1 MFAGKLFHRLLY
13 TRMSLGKLRCA
24 ICYRKCIS
32 ISALLENHGA
42 AQTDV
47 NKQNT
52 SVLPHWVN
60 TQNSM
65 KIYEAKSMNE
75 LWEIFDEKEL
85 SSGELVS
92 FLNCLCKLSINGTEI
107 DEFKR
112 RSDVICQKIFNR
124 LNQFKSGDFIIIF
137 RCLLKLN
144 VSPEHKIIQILEQQ
158 LLRCL
163 HLLSVSSLISLVC
176 FHFPFATSDESKIF
190 QRELEMALFDK
201 IDSITSFFSLLE
213 LWTVYGTDYNWKT
226 ALQCKMLKLTGEA
239 SLDELLKML
248 LHLADRSIRIPKVID
263 SNLLRIYNLQKENG
277 LNLNQAISVLNSMMK
292 LNYLKIDLVNAAC
305 DVLKD
310 NILNLDNVNSINEIA
325 YIFGSMKL
333 RDESILNLLCE
344 WFTTRLNSLAVSD
357 LFQLVITLAQCN
369 FENSICN
376 KISNYLENADGRNSN
391 AWLNV
396 VWSLSI
402 QRNLSS
408 KLASTVLNSSFASKF
423 KDDLLATLKLVNVK
437 SAVQLE
443 VDDYAG
449 PEFKFNLPESCR
461 YEMIM
466 NRQKIDMA
474 QILFDAL
481 NNLVPLHKYVKYQFI
496 HQLGY
501 AVEAEL
507 RYDLKNGIIS
517 LEDWKRSEDVCKKIL
532 LILLDQRDFTKIS
545 SKLIGRRA
553 MMIRHFK
560 LSGYSI
566 ATIHWSKFGQLK
578 NKLDRIKFLNS
589 FIVQKYL
596 KSEQTK
602 LIKLCNFLTYH
613 MTPFKLESNLRYIS
627 GKILHLYCI
636 SLVNKLIY
644 EIMSE
649 EKFQLLKQPWLLNS
663 VNISHL
669 MPVMLEEE
677 IAKAVELTMVEKPEC
692 LSRNTAVSY
701 VSELNCLGD
710 SEKFKAL
717 ILWLVK
723 RMKDGQLPDVALS
736 SIYIVLLNELSNLEI
751 CYVVAMTSRH
761 MEHFQRGNF
770 VENKWAFL
778 LPKVFSIIAAA
789 TEIDVGDGNRL
800 PGKELKTRLLQQF
813 ANLNLPTS
821 RRLLLLT
828 VLKEVEMTP
837 SEKVNIFKPFFDH
850 LNELNLDEI
859 ECYVNGL
866 LHLLVMESKN
876 VFFGQLMEFLCSFPN
891 RAKYFSQ
898 GTESVQKVQSNVIL
912 NITHAVRQYQSFG
925 KHMKTNVGISEFY
938 ILLPL
943 CLTRIHRYHQ
953 TVCLE
958 LLKMGIF
965 DFLKKKHATF
975 TSAWLRSVIPENDKL
990 KKVMDSLISSDL
1002 NDREYV
1008 VHGLSE
1014 LGFLLLDS
1022 VNLKEGGTLEKST
1035 KNVLQ
1040 NEQIALA
1047 KHLIIGNFKRHNFI
1061 RRAIIEKI
1069 IDAVMLQS
1077 SSCLYLL
1084 DVFCILIKISPMTV
1098 LESEE
1103 TIIKSFSVLPV
1114 LSTESGLRYM
1124 KSLIPIIELKPAMRN
1139 SLFIALRNAIFSKDL
1154 LARKTA
1160 VNGFLLFLNQKDL
1173 INAFSSSQMS
1183 NSSQPF
1189 PTYSSQTLPSSSCAA
1204 SGRISVATIFLEMIS
1219 CLRRALSLQ
1228 SELRRMLYIGLCKVA
1243 GNQKVLQE
1251 PVLDM
1256 LQKQF
1261 ENYLSDPSKSGPPLC
1276 LEFCISSSKNGVT
1289 LIEPLGVLIASINLC
1304 LGAVQADDTGNDSEI
1319 SSQYH
1324 LDFEMIDSIK
1334 KRMNTICQYMMS
1346 ADLEDFNLDK
1356 SVSFSTEEIVGQRTI
1371 SMAFQ
1376 FLSVLEALIDFIIM
1390 DFNFNSADSAISILK
1405 LYGLHCKMSELLK
1418 ENLNLKRHKRKLSD
1432 EDANSLAD
1440 VHGRKGKLLS
1450 NHECCIRLSSLAV
1463 LLSHLLTDL
1472 ESDHEVS
1479 LNPMREREDFMT
1491 FLFNAV
1497 KSKLTNVQ
1505 IQEFNKR
1512 KDSVSVCK
1520 LARSLFLMF
1529 FRQGNNVAAEVKKYP
1544 SLVFSSLEAFS
1555 LCIDVIDNYS
1565 TSAESFAKSL
1575 SLMVSDFDASLHW
1588 NSLHH
1593 LDQIYR
1599 YCVTFTKMLRRN
1611 LNTSTDDKKD
1621 SENKVE
1627 KASAF
1632 IIRTIEKFLA
1642 YLPRDCSFYEK
1653 VFKHIW
1659 QICEE
1664 QIDMEPYVA
1673 RLVWNLALSMFKEV
1687 EAKPTSLIHIAEQ
1700 LHCIFGDIADGHIT
1714 DESEYRYSSI
1724 NARTASTVL
1733 GALLNIQDLFLED
1746 VIYAIGHAKALRF
1759 AGAAGSAA
1767 DSREANLKLVETSAC
1782 EFLGLLLLVWH
1793 ELVQSRIPVKM
1804 IDSVIKGLEKMFKVL
1819 HLFAKY
1825 HVTMVLKK
1833 YSTPNEL
1840 FQQLTKRSGTHLIPY
1855 VYKMISY
1862 AQEESNSSGGK
1873 SRTSGA
1879 KAKVKIIRE
1888 MRSVSKLIFALE
1900 NYEQCLIDLGN
1911 RCNVNYMRTIKPS
1924 VNRDFKIDVNRARAA
1939 IRDEHEED
1947 QQQDE
1952 LENVVVKKSRK
1963 G

>member
-1 MFAGKLFHRLLY
+1 MVNICINSYDLPRLYLSKLLNKKEKKLHPKTMFVGKLFHKLLY
-13 TRMSLGKLRCA
+13 SRMSLGKLKYA
-24 ICYRKCIS
+24 ICYRKYIS
-32 ISALLENHGA
+32 ISALLENYRTT
-42 AQTDV
+42 QTDA
-47 NKQNT
+47 NKQT
-52 SVLPHWVN
+52 TFSLPHWVN

-65 KIYEAKSMNE
+65 KLYEAKSMNE
-75 LWEIFDEKEL
+75 LWEIFDENEL
-85 SSGELVS
+85 SSGEFVS
-92 FLNCLCKLSINGTEI
+92 FLNCLCKLAINGTAT
-107 DEFKR
+107 DEFKH
-112 RSDVICQKIFNR
+112 RSDVICQQIFNR

-176 FHFPFATSDESKIF
+176 FHFPFATSDESKTF
-190 QRELEMALFDK
+190 QRELEMALLDK

-213 LWTVYGTDYNWKT
+213 LCTLYGTDYNWKT

-239 SLDELLKML
+239 SLDELLKIL
-248 LHLADRSIRIPKVID
+248 LHLADRSIRIPKVIE
-263 SNLLRIYNLQKENG
+263 NILLRVYDLQKESG
-277 LNLNQAISVLNSMMK
+277 LNLNQAVSILNSMMK
-292 LNYLKIDLVNAAC
+292 LNYLKLDLVNAVC
-305 DVLKD
+305 DVLKG
-310 NILNLDNVNSINEIA
+310 NILNLENVNSVNEIA

-333 RDESILNLLCE
+333 RDEGILNLLCE
-344 WFTTRLNSLAVSD
+344 WFTNRLNSLAVSD

-376 KISNYLENADGRNSN
+376 KISNYLENADNKNSN

-396 VWSLSI
+396 VWSLAI

-408 KLASTVLNSSFASKF
+408 KLASTVLNPLFASKF
-423 KDDLLATLKLVNVK
+423 KDDLLATLKLMNVK
-437 SAVQLE
+437 SSAQLE
-443 VDDYAG
+443 MDGYAG
-449 PEFKFNLPESCR
+449 PEFKFDLPASCR

-507 RYDLKNGIIS
+507 RYDLKNGIIA
-517 LEDWKRSEDVCKKIL
+517 LKDWKRSEDVCKKVL

-566 ATIHWSKFGQLK
+566 ATIHWLKFGQLK
-578 NKLDRIKFLNS
+578 NKLDRIRFLNNN
-589 FIVQKYL
+589 IL
-596 KSEQTK
+596 LWELLNK
-602 LIKLCNFLTYH
+602 LLLRKKLLHNFLTYK
-613 MTPFKLESNLRYIS
+613 MQSSKL
-627 GKILHLYCI
+627 
-636 SLVNKLIY
+636 VY

-663 VNISHL
+663 SNISHL
-669 MPVMLEEE
+669 IPVVLEEE
-677 IAKAVELTMVEKPEC
+677 IAKAVELTMIEKPEC
-692 LSRNTAVSY
+692 LSRRFFY

-736 SIYIVLLNELSNLEI
+736 SVYIVLLNELSNLEI

-761 MEHFQRGNF
+761 MEHFQQGNF

-778 LPKVFSIIAAA
+778 LPKLFSIIAAA
-789 TEIDVGDGNRL
+789 AEIDAGDGNRL
-800 PGKELKTRLLQQF
+800 PGKELQTRLLQQF

-837 SEKVNIFKPFFDH
+837 SEKVHIFKPFFEH

-866 LHLLVMESKN
+866 LHVLVMESKN
-876 VFFGQLMEFLCSFPN
+876 VFFGQYL
-891 RAKYFSQ
+891 SQ
-898 GTESVQKVQSNVIL
+898 GTEAVKKVQGNVIL

-925 KHMKTNVGISEFY
+925 KYIINTLKMKTNVGISEFY
-938 ILLPL
+938 IMLPL
-943 CLTRIHRYHQ
+943 CMTRIHRYHQ

-958 LLKMGIF
+958 LLKTGIF

-990 KKVMDSLISSDL
+990 QRVMDSLISSDL

-1061 RRAIIEKI
+1061 RRTIIEKI

-1114 LSTESGLRYM
+1114 LSTESSLRYM

-1261 ENYLSDPSKSGPPLC
+1261 ENYLSDPCKSGPPLC
-1276 LEFCISSSKNGVT
+1276 LELCISSSKSGVT
-1289 LIEPLGVLIASINLC
+1289 LVEPLGVLIASINLC
-1304 LGAVQADDTGNDSEI
+1304 LSAVQADDTGNDSEI
-1319 SSQYH
+1319 LSQYH
-1324 LDFEMIDSIK
+1324 LDFEMIDAIK
-1334 KRMNTICQYMMS
+1334 KRMNAICQYMMS

-1371 SMAFQ
+1371 STAFQ
-1376 FLSVLEALIDFIIM
+1376 FLSILEALIDFIIL
-1390 DFNFNSADSAISILK
+1390 DFNFSSADSAISLLK

-1418 ENLNLKRHKRKLSD
+1418 ENLNLKRHKRKLAD
-1432 EDANSLAD
+1432 EDANSLGD
-1440 VHGRKGKLLS
+1440 VQGRKGKLPS

-1463 LLSHLLTDL
+1463 LFSHLLTDL
-1472 ESDHEVS
+1472 ESEHEVS

-1520 LARSLFLMF
+1520 LARLFLIF

-1611 LNTSTDDKKD
+1611 LNTSTNEIKD

-1632 IIRTIEKFLA
+1632 IIHTIEKFLA

-1664 QIDMEPYVA
+1664 QIDMEPCVA
-1673 RLVWNLALSMFKEV
+1673 RLMWNLALNMFKEV
-1687 EAKPTSLIHIAEQ
+1687 EAKPTNLIHIAEQ
-1700 LHCIFGDIADGHIT
+1700 LHCIFGDIADGPIT
-1714 DESEYRYSSI
+1714 DESEHRYSSI

-1759 AGAAGSAA
+1759 AAAAGSAA

-1793 ELVQSRIPVKM
+1793 ELVQSKIPVKM

-1862 AQEESNSSGGK
+1862 AQEESNSSDGK

-1911 RCNVNYMRTIKPS
+1911 RCNVNYMKTIKPS

-1947 QQQDE
+1947 QQEE

-1963 G
+1963 R

>member
-1 MFAGKLFHRLLY
+1 
-13 TRMSLGKLRCA
+13 
-24 ICYRKCIS
+24 
-32 ISALLENHGA
+32 
-42 AQTDV
+42 
-47 NKQNT
+47 
-52 SVLPHWVN
+52 
-60 TQNSM
+60 
-65 KIYEAKSMNE
+65 
-75 LWEIFDEKEL
+75 
-85 SSGELVS
+85 
-92 FLNCLCKLSINGTEI
+92 
-107 DEFKR
+107 
-112 RSDVICQKIFNR
+112 
-124 LNQFKSGDFIIIF
+124 
-137 RCLLKLN
+137 
-144 VSPEHKIIQILEQQ
+144 
-158 LLRCL
+158 
-163 HLLSVSSLISLVC
+163 
-176 FHFPFATSDESKIF
+176 
-190 QRELEMALFDK
+190 
-201 IDSITSFFSLLE
+201 
-213 LWTVYGTDYNWKT
+213 
-226 ALQCKMLKLTGEA
+226 
-239 SLDELLKML
+239 
-248 LHLADRSIRIPKVID
+248 
-263 SNLLRIYNLQKENG
+263 
-277 LNLNQAISVLNSMMK
+277 
-292 LNYLKIDLVNAAC
+292 
-305 DVLKD
+305 
-310 NILNLDNVNSINEIA
+310 
-325 YIFGSMKL
+325 
-333 RDESILNLLCE
+333 
-344 WFTTRLNSLAVSD
+344 
-357 LFQLVITLAQCN
+357 
-369 FENSICN
+369 
-376 KISNYLENADGRNSN
+376 
-391 AWLNV
+391 
-396 VWSLSI
+396 
-402 QRNLSS
+402 
-408 KLASTVLNSSFASKF
+408 
-423 KDDLLATLKLVNVK
+423 
-437 SAVQLE
+437 
-443 VDDYAG
+443 
-449 PEFKFNLPESCR
+449 
-461 YEMIM
+461 
-466 NRQKIDMA
+466 
-474 QILFDAL
+474 
-481 NNLVPLHKYVKYQFI
+481 
-496 HQLGY
+496 
-501 AVEAEL
+501 
-507 RYDLKNGIIS
+507 
-517 LEDWKRSEDVCKKIL
+517 
-532 LILLDQRDFTKIS
+532 
-545 SKLIGRRA
+545 
-553 MMIRHFK
+553 
-560 LSGYSI
+560 
-566 ATIHWSKFGQLK
+566 
-578 NKLDRIKFLNS
+578 
-589 FIVQKYL
+589 
-596 KSEQTK
+596 
-602 LIKLCNFLTYH
+602 
-613 MTPFKLESNLRYIS
+613 
-627 GKILHLYCI
+627 
-636 SLVNKLIY
+636 
-644 EIMSE
+644 MSE

-789 TEIDVGDGNRL
+789 TEIDAGDGNRL

-891 RAKYFSQ
+891 RAKYLSQ

-925 KHMKTNVGISEFY
+925 KHVINTLKMKTNVGISEFY

-1014 LGFLLLDS
+1014 LGFLLLES

-1289 LIEPLGVLIASINLC
+1289 LVEPLGVLIASINLC

-1334 KRMNTICQYMMS
+1334 KRMNTICQYM
-1346 ADLEDFNLDK
+1346 
-1356 SVSFSTEEIVGQRTI
+1356 I
-1371 SMAFQ
+1371 
-1376 FLSVLEALIDFIIM
+1376 
-1390 DFNFNSADSAISILK
+1390 SADSAISILK

-1520 LARSLFLMF
+1520 LARLFLMF

-1544 SLVFSSLEAFS
+1544 SLVFSSLEAYS

-1588 NSLHH
+1588 NSLHY

-1664 QIDMEPYVA
+1664 QIDMESYVA

-1767 DSREANLKLVETSAC
+1767 DSREANLKLVETSTC

>member
-1 MFAGKLFHRLLY
+1 
-13 TRMSLGKLRCA
+13 
-24 ICYRKCIS
+24 
-32 ISALLENHGA
+32 
-42 AQTDV
+42 
-47 NKQNT
+47 
-52 SVLPHWVN
+52 
-60 TQNSM
+60 
-65 KIYEAKSMNE
+65 
-75 LWEIFDEKEL
+75 
-85 SSGELVS
+85 
-92 FLNCLCKLSINGTEI
+92 
-107 DEFKR
+107 
-112 RSDVICQKIFNR
+112 
-124 LNQFKSGDFIIIF
+124 
-137 RCLLKLN
+137 
-144 VSPEHKIIQILEQQ
+144 
-158 LLRCL
+158 
-163 HLLSVSSLISLVC
+163 
-176 FHFPFATSDESKIF
+176 
-190 QRELEMALFDK
+190 
-201 IDSITSFFSLLE
+201 
-213 LWTVYGTDYNWKT
+213 
-226 ALQCKMLKLTGEA
+226 
-239 SLDELLKML
+239 
-248 LHLADRSIRIPKVID
+248 
-263 SNLLRIYNLQKENG
+263 
-277 LNLNQAISVLNSMMK
+277 
-292 LNYLKIDLVNAAC
+292 
-305 DVLKD
+305 
-310 NILNLDNVNSINEIA
+310 
-325 YIFGSMKL
+325 
-333 RDESILNLLCE
+333 
-344 WFTTRLNSLAVSD
+344 
-357 LFQLVITLAQCN
+357 
-369 FENSICN
+369 
-376 KISNYLENADGRNSN
+376 
-391 AWLNV
+391 
-396 VWSLSI
+396 
-402 QRNLSS
+402 
-408 KLASTVLNSSFASKF
+408 
-423 KDDLLATLKLVNVK
+423 
-437 SAVQLE
+437 
-443 VDDYAG
+443 
-449 PEFKFNLPESCR
+449 
-461 YEMIM
+461 
-466 NRQKIDMA
+466 
-474 QILFDAL
+474 
-481 NNLVPLHKYVKYQFI
+481 
-496 HQLGY
+496 
-501 AVEAEL
+501 
-507 RYDLKNGIIS
+507 
-517 LEDWKRSEDVCKKIL
+517 
-532 LILLDQRDFTKIS
+532 
-545 SKLIGRRA
+545 
-553 MMIRHFK
+553 
-560 LSGYSI
+560 
-566 ATIHWSKFGQLK
+566 
-578 NKLDRIKFLNS
+578 
-589 FIVQKYL
+589 
-596 KSEQTK
+596 
-602 LIKLCNFLTYH
+602 
-613 MTPFKLESNLRYIS
+613 
-627 GKILHLYCI
+627 
-636 SLVNKLIY
+636 
-644 EIMSE
+644 MSE

-723 RMKDGQLPDVALS
+723 RMKDGQLPDIALS

-789 TEIDVGDGNRL
+789 TEIDAGDGNRL

-891 RAKYFSQ
+891 RAKYLSQ

-925 KHMKTNVGISEFY
+925 KHVINTLKMKTNVGISEFY

-1289 LIEPLGVLIASINLC
+1289 LVEPLGVLIASINLC

-1334 KRMNTICQYMMS
+1334 KRMNTICQYM
-1346 ADLEDFNLDK
+1346 
-1356 SVSFSTEEIVGQRTI
+1356 I
-1371 SMAFQ
+1371 
-1376 FLSVLEALIDFIIM
+1376 
-1390 DFNFNSADSAISILK
+1390 SADSAISILK

-1491 FLFNAV
+1491 FVFNAV

-1520 LARSLFLMF
+1520 LARLFLMF

-1544 SLVFSSLEAFS
+1544 SLVFSSLEAYS

-1588 NSLHH
+1588 NSLHY

>member
-1 MFAGKLFHRLLY
+1 
-13 TRMSLGKLRCA
+13 
-24 ICYRKCIS
+24 
-32 ISALLENHGA
+32 
-42 AQTDV
+42 
-47 NKQNT
+47 
-52 SVLPHWVN
+52 
-60 TQNSM
+60 
-65 KIYEAKSMNE
+65 
-75 LWEIFDEKEL
+75 
-85 SSGELVS
+85 
-92 FLNCLCKLSINGTEI
+92 
-107 DEFKR
+107 
-112 RSDVICQKIFNR
+112 
-124 LNQFKSGDFIIIF
+124 
-137 RCLLKLN
+137 
-144 VSPEHKIIQILEQQ
+144 
-158 LLRCL
+158 
-163 HLLSVSSLISLVC
+163 
-176 FHFPFATSDESKIF
+176 
-190 QRELEMALFDK
+190 
-201 IDSITSFFSLLE
+201 
-213 LWTVYGTDYNWKT
+213 
-226 ALQCKMLKLTGEA
+226 
-239 SLDELLKML
+239 
-248 LHLADRSIRIPKVID
+248 
-263 SNLLRIYNLQKENG
+263 
-277 LNLNQAISVLNSMMK
+277 
-292 LNYLKIDLVNAAC
+292 
-305 DVLKD
+305 
-310 NILNLDNVNSINEIA
+310 
-325 YIFGSMKL
+325 
-333 RDESILNLLCE
+333 
-344 WFTTRLNSLAVSD
+344 
-357 LFQLVITLAQCN
+357 
-369 FENSICN
+369 
-376 KISNYLENADGRNSN
+376 
-391 AWLNV
+391 
-396 VWSLSI
+396 
-402 QRNLSS
+402 
-408 KLASTVLNSSFASKF
+408 
-423 KDDLLATLKLVNVK
+423 
-437 SAVQLE
+437 
-443 VDDYAG
+443 
-449 PEFKFNLPESCR
+449 
-461 YEMIM
+461 
-466 NRQKIDMA
+466 
-474 QILFDAL
+474 
-481 NNLVPLHKYVKYQFI
+481 
-496 HQLGY
+496 
-501 AVEAEL
+501 
-507 RYDLKNGIIS
+507 
-517 LEDWKRSEDVCKKIL
+517 
-532 LILLDQRDFTKIS
+532 
-545 SKLIGRRA
+545 
-553 MMIRHFK
+553 
-560 LSGYSI
+560 
-566 ATIHWSKFGQLK
+566 
-578 NKLDRIKFLNS
+578 
-589 FIVQKYL
+589 
-596 KSEQTK
+596 
-602 LIKLCNFLTYH
+602 
-613 MTPFKLESNLRYIS
+613 
-627 GKILHLYCI
+627 
-636 SLVNKLIY
+636 
-644 EIMSE
+644 MSE

-663 VNISHL
+663 SNISRL
-669 MPVMLEEE
+669 IPVILEEE
-677 IAKAVELTMVEKPEC
+677 IAKAVELTMIEKPEC
-692 LSRNTAVSY
+692 LSRLCSMLLK
-701 VSELNCLGD
+701 ELNCLGD

-736 SIYIVLLNELSNLEI
+736 SVYIVLLNELSNLEI

-778 LPKVFSIIAAA
+778 LPKLFSIIAAA
-789 TEIDVGDGNRL
+789 TEIDAGDGSRL
-800 PGKELKTRLLQQF
+800 SGKELQTRLLHQF

-828 VLKEVEMTP
+828 VLKEVEMTS
-837 SEKVNIFKPFFDH
+837 SEKVHIFKPFFDH

-866 LHLLVMESKN
+866 LHVLVMESKN

-891 RAKYFSQ
+891 RAKYLSQ
-898 GTESVQKVQSNVIL
+898 GTESVNKVQGNVIL

-925 KHMKTNVGISEFY
+925 KHIINTLKMKTNVGISEFY
-938 ILLPL
+938 IMLPL
-943 CLTRIHRYHQ
+943 CMTRIHRYHQ
-953 TVCLE
+953 TCLE
-958 LLKMGIF
+958 LLKTGIF

-990 KKVMDSLISSDL
+990 QRVMDSLISSDL

-1035 KNVLQ
+1035 KNILQ

-1061 RRAIIEKI
+1061 RRTIIEKI

-1114 LSTESGLRYM
+1114 LSTESSLRYM

-1276 LEFCISSSKNGVT
+1276 LELCISSSKSGVT
-1289 LIEPLGVLIASINLC
+1289 LVEPLGVLIASINLC
-1304 LGAVQADDTGNDSEI
+1304 LSAVQADDTGNDSEI

-1324 LDFEMIDSIK
+1324 LDFEMIDTIK
-1334 KRMNTICQYMMS
+1334 KRMNAICQYMMS

-1356 SVSFSTEEIVGQRTI
+1356 SVSFSAEEIVGQRTV

-1376 FLSVLEALIDFIIM
+1376 FLSVLEALIDFIIL

-1418 ENLNLKRHKRKLSD
+1418 ENFNLKRHKRKLTD
-1432 EDANSLAD
+1432 EDANSLGD

-1472 ESDHEVS
+1472 ESEHEAS

-1491 FLFNAV
+1491 FLFNSV

-1520 LARSLFLMF
+1520 LARLFLIF

-1611 LNTSTDDKKD
+1611 LNTSTNEMKE
-1621 SENKVE
+1621 SENKLE

-1632 IIRTIEKFLA
+1632 IIHTIEKFLA
-1642 YLPRDCSFYEK
+1642 YLPHDCSFYEK

-1687 EAKPTSLIHIAEQ
+1687 EAKPTNLIHIAEQ
-1700 LHCIFGDIADGHIT
+1700 LHCIFGDIADQGPIT
-1714 DESEYRYSSI
+1714 DESEHRYSSI

-1759 AGAAGSAA
+1759 AAAAGSAA
-1767 DSREANLKLVETSAC
+1767 DSSWEANLKLVETSAC

-1793 ELVQSRIPVKM
+1793 ELVQSQIPVKM

-1862 AQEESNSSGGK
+1862 AQEESNSSSGGK

-1911 RCNVNYMRTIKPS
+1911 RCNVNYMKTIKPS
-1924 VNRDFKIDVNRARAA
+1924 INRDFKIDVNRARAA
-1939 IRDEHEED
+1939 IRDEHEDD
-1947 QQQDE
+1947 QQEE

-1963 G
+1963 R

>member
-1 MFAGKLFHRLLY
+1 
-13 TRMSLGKLRCA
+13 
-24 ICYRKCIS
+24 
-32 ISALLENHGA
+32 
-42 AQTDV
+42 
-47 NKQNT
+47 
-52 SVLPHWVN
+52 
-60 TQNSM
+60 
-65 KIYEAKSMNE
+65 
-75 LWEIFDEKEL
+75 
-85 SSGELVS
+85 
-92 FLNCLCKLSINGTEI
+92 
-107 DEFKR
+107 
-112 RSDVICQKIFNR
+112 
-124 LNQFKSGDFIIIF
+124 
-137 RCLLKLN
+137 
-144 VSPEHKIIQILEQQ
+144 
-158 LLRCL
+158 
-163 HLLSVSSLISLVC
+163 
-176 FHFPFATSDESKIF
+176 
-190 QRELEMALFDK
+190 
-201 IDSITSFFSLLE
+201 
-213 LWTVYGTDYNWKT
+213 
-226 ALQCKMLKLTGEA
+226 
-239 SLDELLKML
+239 
-248 LHLADRSIRIPKVID
+248 
-263 SNLLRIYNLQKENG
+263 
-277 LNLNQAISVLNSMMK
+277 
-292 LNYLKIDLVNAAC
+292 
-305 DVLKD
+305 
-310 NILNLDNVNSINEIA
+310 
-325 YIFGSMKL
+325 
-333 RDESILNLLCE
+333 
-344 WFTTRLNSLAVSD
+344 
-357 LFQLVITLAQCN
+357 
-369 FENSICN
+369 
-376 KISNYLENADGRNSN
+376 
-391 AWLNV
+391 
-396 VWSLSI
+396 
-402 QRNLSS
+402 
-408 KLASTVLNSSFASKF
+408 
-423 KDDLLATLKLVNVK
+423 
-437 SAVQLE
+437 
-443 VDDYAG
+443 
-449 PEFKFNLPESCR
+449 
-461 YEMIM
+461 
-466 NRQKIDMA
+466 
-474 QILFDAL
+474 
-481 NNLVPLHKYVKYQFI
+481 
-496 HQLGY
+496 
-501 AVEAEL
+501 
-507 RYDLKNGIIS
+507 
-517 LEDWKRSEDVCKKIL
+517 
-532 LILLDQRDFTKIS
+532 
-545 SKLIGRRA
+545 
-553 MMIRHFK
+553 
-560 LSGYSI
+560 
-566 ATIHWSKFGQLK
+566 
-578 NKLDRIKFLNS
+578 
-589 FIVQKYL
+589 
-596 KSEQTK
+596 
-602 LIKLCNFLTYH
+602 
-613 MTPFKLESNLRYIS
+613 
-627 GKILHLYCI
+627 
-636 SLVNKLIY
+636 
-644 EIMSE
+644 MSE

-692 LSRNTAVSY
+692 LSRLCSLLLKAVSY

-723 RMKDGQLPDVALS
+723 RMKDGQFPDVALS

-770 VENKWAFL
+770 VEDKWAFL
-778 LPKVFSIIAAA
+778 LPKFFSIIAAA
-789 TEIDVGDGNRL
+789 TEIDEGDGNRL

-837 SEKVNIFKPFFDH
+837 SEKVHIFKPFFDH

-891 RAKYFSQ
+891 RAKYLSQ

-925 KHMKTNVGISEFY
+925 KHVINTLKMKTNVGISEFY

-1084 DVFCILIKISPMTV
+1084 
-1098 LESEE
+1098 
-1103 TIIKSFSVLPV
+1103 VLPV

-1276 LEFCISSSKNGVT
+1276 LEFCISCSKNGVT
-1289 LIEPLGVLIASINLC
+1289 LVEPLGVLIASINLC

-1334 KRMNTICQYMMS
+1334 KRMNTICQYM
-1346 ADLEDFNLDK
+1346 
-1356 SVSFSTEEIVGQRTI
+1356 I
-1371 SMAFQ
+1371 
-1376 FLSVLEALIDFIIM
+1376 
-1390 DFNFNSADSAISILK
+1390 SADSAVSILK

-1440 VHGRKGKLLS
+1440 VHGKKGKLLS

-1512 KDSVSVCK
+1512 KDSISVCK
-1520 LARSLFLMF
+1520 LARLFLMF
-1529 FRQGNNVAAEVKKYP
+1529 FRQGNNVAAEVKNYP

-1611 LNTSTDDKKD
+1611 LNTSTEDDKKD

-1664 QIDMEPYVA
+1664 QIDMEPYVT

-1687 EAKPTSLIHIAEQ
+1687 EAKPASLIHIAEQ

-1819 HLFAKY
+1819 YLFAKY
-1825 HVTMVLKK
+1825 HLTMVLKK

>member
-1 MFAGKLFHRLLY
+1 
-13 TRMSLGKLRCA
+13 
-24 ICYRKCIS
+24 
-32 ISALLENHGA
+32 
-42 AQTDV
+42 
-47 NKQNT
+47 
-52 SVLPHWVN
+52 
-60 TQNSM
+60 
-65 KIYEAKSMNE
+65 
-75 LWEIFDEKEL
+75 
-85 SSGELVS
+85 
-92 FLNCLCKLSINGTEI
+92 
-107 DEFKR
+107 
-112 RSDVICQKIFNR
+112 
-124 LNQFKSGDFIIIF
+124 
-137 RCLLKLN
+137 
-144 VSPEHKIIQILEQQ
+144 
-158 LLRCL
+158 
-163 HLLSVSSLISLVC
+163 
-176 FHFPFATSDESKIF
+176 
-190 QRELEMALFDK
+190 
-201 IDSITSFFSLLE
+201 
-213 LWTVYGTDYNWKT
+213 
-226 ALQCKMLKLTGEA
+226 
-239 SLDELLKML
+239 
-248 LHLADRSIRIPKVID
+248 
-263 SNLLRIYNLQKENG
+263 
-277 LNLNQAISVLNSMMK
+277 
-292 LNYLKIDLVNAAC
+292 
-305 DVLKD
+305 
-310 NILNLDNVNSINEIA
+310 
-325 YIFGSMKL
+325 
-333 RDESILNLLCE
+333 
-344 WFTTRLNSLAVSD
+344 
-357 LFQLVITLAQCN
+357 
-369 FENSICN
+369 
-376 KISNYLENADGRNSN
+376 
-391 AWLNV
+391 
-396 VWSLSI
+396 
-402 QRNLSS
+402 
-408 KLASTVLNSSFASKF
+408 
-423 KDDLLATLKLVNVK
+423 
-437 SAVQLE
+437 
-443 VDDYAG
+443 
-449 PEFKFNLPESCR
+449 
-461 YEMIM
+461 
-466 NRQKIDMA
+466 
-474 QILFDAL
+474 
-481 NNLVPLHKYVKYQFI
+481 
-496 HQLGY
+496 
-501 AVEAEL
+501 
-507 RYDLKNGIIS
+507 
-517 LEDWKRSEDVCKKIL
+517 
-532 LILLDQRDFTKIS
+532 
-545 SKLIGRRA
+545 
-553 MMIRHFK
+553 
-560 LSGYSI
+560 
-566 ATIHWSKFGQLK
+566 
-578 NKLDRIKFLNS
+578 
-589 FIVQKYL
+589 
-596 KSEQTK
+596 
-602 LIKLCNFLTYH
+602 
-613 MTPFKLESNLRYIS
+613 
-627 GKILHLYCI
+627 
-636 SLVNKLIY
+636 
-644 EIMSE
+644 MSE

-778 LPKVFSIIAAA
+778 LPKFFSIIAAA
-789 TEIDVGDGNRL
+789 TEIDAGDGNKL

-891 RAKYFSQ
+891 RAKYLSQ

-925 KHMKTNVGISEFY
+925 KHVINTLKMKTNVGISEFY

-1289 LIEPLGVLIASINLC
+1289 LVEPLGVLIASINLC

-1497 KSKLTNVQ
+1497 KSKLTDVQ

-1767 DSREANLKLVETSAC
+1767 DSSWEANLKLVETSAC

-1804 IDSVIKGLEKMFKVL
+1804 IDSIIKGLEKMFKVL

>member
-1 MFAGKLFHRLLY
+1 
-13 TRMSLGKLRCA
+13 MSLGKLRCA

-32 ISALLENHGA
+32 ISALLENHGT

-92 FLNCLCKLSINGTEI
+92 FLNCLCKLSINGTET

-566 ATIHWSKFGQLK
+566 ATI
-578 NKLDRIKFLNS
+578 
-589 FIVQKYL
+589 
-596 KSEQTK
+596 
-602 LIKLCNFLTYH
+602 
-613 MTPFKLESNLRYIS
+613 
-627 GKILHLYCI
+627 
-636 SLVNKLIY
+636 
-644 EIMSE
+644 
-649 EKFQLLKQPWLLNS
+649 
-663 VNISHL
+663 
-669 MPVMLEEE
+669 
-677 IAKAVELTMVEKPEC
+677 AKAVELTMVEKPEC
-692 LSRNTAVSY
+692 LSRLCSLLLK
-701 VSELNCLGD
+701 ELNCLGD

-789 TEIDVGDGNRL
+789 TEIDAGDGNRL

-866 LHLLVMESKN
+866 LHLLVM
-876 VFFGQLMEFLCSFPN
+876 
-891 RAKYFSQ
+891 FS
-898 GTESVQKVQSNVIL
+898 
-912 NITHAVRQYQSFG
+912 
-925 KHMKTNVGISEFY
+925 
-938 ILLPL
+938 
-943 CLTRIHRYHQ
+943 
-953 TVCLE
+953 
-958 LLKMGIF
+958 
-965 DFLKKKHATF
+965 
-975 TSAWLRSVIPENDKL
+975 
-990 KKVMDSLISSDL
+990 L

-1289 LIEPLGVLIASINLC
+1289 LVEPLGVLIASINLC

-1767 DSREANLKLVETSAC
+1767 DSSWEANLKLVETSAC
-1782 EFLGLLLLVWH
+1782 EFLGLFLLVWH

-1939 IRDEHEED
+1939 IRDEHEGD

-1952 LENVVVKKSRK
+1952 LENVVIKKSRK